1 MHQQTTL
8 MNMKCILSKDT
19 SKFPI
24 AVLTVKYEV
33 INVVYSVI
41 KQIKTIESAFFPRKC
56 ILSK

>member
-8 MNMKCILSKDT
+8 INMKCILSKDT

-41 KQIKTIESAFFPRKC
+41 KQIKTIESAFF
-56 ILSK
+56 LNS